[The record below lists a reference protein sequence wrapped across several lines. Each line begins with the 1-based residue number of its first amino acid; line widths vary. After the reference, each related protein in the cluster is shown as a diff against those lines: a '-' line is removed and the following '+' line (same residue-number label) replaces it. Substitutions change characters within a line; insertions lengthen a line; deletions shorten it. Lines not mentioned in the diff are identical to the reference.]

1 MVLTKEKTI
10 LKKRIVSSFVC
21 CTSLDLTRKMFMMN
35 YDSAFETPLS
45 SNLIGF
51 SSPEERQWG
60 NKWNCIAQVRRSPS
74 EFAVCSILVYITGNR
89 PRACLSF

>member
-1 MVLTKEKTI
+1 
-10 LKKRIVSSFVC
+10 
-21 CTSLDLTRKMFMMN
+21 MMN

-74 EFAVCSILVYITGNR
+74 EFAVCSILVYITGIGR
-89 PRACLSF
+89 GPASAFLRSFHRTALAAPGRGG